1 MDTRTNAERCR
12 VRLFE
17 EADRH
22 TLRLIFLTTRRSA
35 FRWMSPD
42 ELKISEFDT
51 ATKALQ
57 DQLETIIKLVADTD
71 GQVVGFVSIWQPEDF
86 IHNLFVSPEWQ
97 NHGIGTQLLSAA
109 GTHIGRP
116 AHLKCSIHNER
127 ARAFYEARGWT
138 VASRGGSRAN
148 GYLNMEC
155 ARPATA

>member
-12 VRLFE
+12 VRLLE

-51 ATKALQ
+51 ATADELV
-57 DQLETIIKLVADTD
+57 LVADTD

-97 NHGIGTQLLSAA
+97 NRGIGTQLLSAA